1 MEIIELRSPRPWRQ
15 PRPASQWDFQVSG
28 ILRASTVRQRR
39 LGTLEG
45 LLERRQSRRQFDA
58 PLTVQQ
64 LGDLLW
70 HAYRVRRRN
79 RASGNWY
86 WESRPCPSG
95 GGAYPISV
103 VSLQV
108 KSFSKALLI
117 YYARDHAF
125 GVRELPSKAILRR
138 ALTDVDPCLKVGK
151 GTLLWFVADIGWS
164 GGRYQNPESLA
175 WRDSGALLA
184 TVSLVAEGMGLNCC
198 GLGMH
203 EIPSVR
209 RFLRLEKRVLGVGGC
224 VIGSGEGSQPG
235 PRARGAG
242 DTSASWIAGR
252 SRLSAPA
259 RR

>member
-1 MEIIELRSPRPWRQ
+1 MEIIKLKSPRPWPQ
-15 PRPASQWDFQVSG
+15 PHPASHWDFQVSG
-28 ILRASTVRQRR
+28 ILPAQAVQQRR
-39 LGTLEG
+39 LGALEG
-45 LLERRQSRRQFDA
+45 LLERRQSRRQFDE

-79 RASGNWY
+79 RVSENWF

-103 VSLQV
+103 VTLQA
-108 KSFSKALLI
+108 KSFSEALLI

-125 GVRELPSKAILRR
+125 GVRALSSKAILRR
-138 ALTDVDPCLKVGK
+138 ALAEVDRALKVGK

-184 TVSLVAEGMGLNCC
+184 TVGLVAEGMGLNCC

-209 RFLRLEKRVLGVGGC
+209 RFLGLDMRVIGVGGC
-224 VIGSGEGSQPG
+224 VIGSGEGGGSEK
-235 PRARGAG
+235 
-242 DTSASWIAGR
+242 S
-252 SRLSAPA
+252 
-259 RR
+259 

>member
-1 MEIIELRSPRPWRQ
+1 MEIIDLKSPRPWPQ
-15 PRPASQWDFQVSG
+15 PHPASQWDFQVSG
-28 ILRASTVRQRR
+28 ILRAPTVRQRK

-45 LLERRQSRRQFDA
+45 VLDRRQSRRQFDA

-70 HAYRVRRRN
+70 HAYRVRRR
-79 RASGNWY
+79 SQVLGDWF

-103 VSLQV
+103 VTLQV
-108 KSFSKALLI
+108 KSFPEALLV
-117 YYARDHAF
+117 YYPRDHAF
-125 GVRELPSKAILRR
+125 GVRELSSKAILRR
-138 ALTDVDPCLKVGK
+138 ALADVDRCLKVGK
-151 GTLLWFVADIGWS
+151 GTLLWFAADIGWS

-184 TVSLVAEGMGLNCC
+184 TIGLVAEGMGLNCC

-209 RFLRLEKRVLGVGGC
+209 RFLGLDTQVIGVGGC
-224 VIGSGEGSQPG
+224 VIGPRQDGGSSEVMG
-235 PRARGAG
+235 HPRS
-242 DTSASWIAGR
+242 T
-252 SRLSAPA
+252 
-259 RR
+259 